1 MSTPRTPRMFA
12 AALAIVALLAPTG
25 CSSDATDPGA
35 DGPETTLGDPRNG
48 GPTEAATVVTGR
60 VYTGV
65 ADEPW
70 AEAFAY
76 DADGV
81 ITAVGSSDDVLSAAG
96 DEARIVEG
104 GPGMVMPGFEDA
116 HVHIPEAG
124 INDGLCLMDAGL
136 TLEDY
141 EAEAVRCAEES
152 TTDEWVRA
160 AGASLFGLRGTQGDK
175 TPLEA
180 LERAVPDR
188 PAVILDDL
196 GHAAWTNSAGLEAA
210 GIAEDT
216 PDPAGGIIERTEDGR
231 PTGLLLEDAQH
242 LVRGPATP
250 DEATVDEGMAVALE
264 QIAAA
269 GITTVSDAGGYWQGG
284 LTDAWTRA
292 ADADGLTVR
301 AVNSLYLY
309 PDLNPDEQLA
319 EFEQRYR
326 NEPGDLLRVDTA
338 KIYVDGILDL
348 GTAAM
353 IEPYDEAPDP
363 DFPNGFHY
371 FTADQLA
378 EYAPRLAELGFRM
391 EFHTIGDQANRD
403 ALDAIESIPEG
414 TGEDLVHRTT
424 HTYLVD
430 PADLPRFA
438 ELGVAADVQA
448 GPDTLDPAYRED
460 LRAIIG
466 DRADGLVPM
475 AGLLDAGATL
485 TLSSDWDADPLG
497 PLGTIERALTRD
509 REGVPDLGT
518 AIEATTIGPARTM
531 GVDDVTGTI
540 EVGKQADYVVLSE
553 DLFELESDQI
563 DETQVLMTTVAGTEV
578 FRAESFTG

>member
-1 MSTPRTPRMFA
+1 MSTPNAARLFA
-12 AALAIVALLAPTG
+12 AALTIVALLAPTG
-25 CSSDATDPGA
+25 CSSDATGPGA
-35 DGPETTLGDPRNG
+35 DGPETTVGDARDA
-48 GPTEAATVVTGR
+48 GPSGATTVVTGR

-76 DADGV
+76 EADGV
-81 ITAVGSSDDVLSAAG
+81 ITAVGSSDDVLAAAG
-96 DEARIVEG
+96 DGARIVEG
-104 GPGMVMPGFEDA
+104 GPGMVMPGFEDT

-124 INDGLCLMDAGL
+124 INDGLCLMDPGL

-141 EAEAVRCAEES
+141 EAEAVRCADES
-152 TTDEWVRA
+152 TADQWVRA
-160 AGASLFGLRGTQGDK
+160 AGASLFGLRDGAE
-175 TPLEA
+175 TPVEVLD
-180 LERAVPDR
+180 RAIPDR

-231 PTGLLLEDAQH
+231 LTGLLLEDAQH

-250 DEATVDEGMAVALE
+250 EEATVDEGMAVALRQVAE
-264 QIAAA
+264 A
-269 GITTVSDAGGYWQGG
+269 GITTVSDAGGSWQGG

-292 ADADGLTVR
+292 ADADELTVR

-309 PDLNPDEQLA
+309 PDLDLDKQLA
-319 EFEQRYR
+319 EFERRYR

-338 KIYVDGILDL
+338 KIYLDGILDL

-363 DFPNGFHY
+363 DFPRGFHY
-371 FTADQLA
+371 FTAEQLA
-378 EYAPRLAELGFRM
+378 AYAPRLAELGFRM

-403 ALDAIESIPEG
+403 ALDAVESIPAG
-414 TGEDLVHRTT
+414 TGKDLVHRTT

-475 AGLLDAGATL
+475 TGLLDAGATL

-509 REGVPDLGT
+509 REGVPDLEA
-518 AIEATTIGPARTM
+518 AIEATTIGPARAM
-531 GVDDVTGTI
+531 GIDDVTGTI

-553 DLFELESDQI
+553 DLFELEPDQI